1 MVKVT
6 ASMSKQSTKDLLHIA
21 TLGRTVGLYGDM
33 KFHDKSDFPEQFVA
47 GATFLKGDG
56 KPLTIHSVNEARGTI
71 MIQGFENMESAKKL
85 TNVKLYTTMQATRE
99 QCELEE
105 GEYFW
110 FDIVGCTVY
119 EDDKKLGVVKE
130 VERITITNYLS
141 IVTDDALVSEGASK
155 SFLVPYQDAFIVK
168 TDIDNKRIDVID
180 AVDILEA
187 S

>member
-1 MVKVT
+1 
-6 ASMSKQSTKDLLHIA
+6 MSKQSTKDLLHIA

-56 KPLTIHSVNEARGTI
+56 KPLTILDINEARGTI
-71 MIQGFENMESAKKL
+71 MIQGFESLESAKKL

-110 FDIVGCTVY
+110 FDIVGCDVY

-130 VERITITNYLS
+130 VERISITNYLS
-141 IVTDDALVSEGASK
+141 IVTDSALVSKGAAT
-155 SFLVPYQDAFIVK
+155 SFLLPYGEAFVVK
-168 TDIDNKRIDVID
+168 TDVENKRIDVRD
-180 AVDILEA
+180 ATDILEA